1 MALIECSDSD
11 YSIGVSKED
20 NGICINIDTEWN
32 TWAASIYFNSQIA
45 KNLLNTLQNL
55 PRDILDLKE
64 FKTDYNM
71 LKLQKF
77 DTRLY
82 IQIDKGLCGTTAFVT
97 LNSEGV
103 EQLIEELK
111 KAIDAGN

>member
-1 MALIECSDSD
+1 MGQINCNDSD
-11 YSIGVSKED
+11 YSIGAYREE
-20 NGICINIDTEWN
+20 NGICIRIDTEWN
-32 TWAASIYFNSQIA
+32 TWAASIYFDPRTA
-45 KNLLNTLQNL
+45 TNLLNTLQS
-55 PRDILDLKE
+55 PPKDILDVKE

-82 IQIDKGLCGTTAFVT
+82 IQIDRGLCGTTAFVT
-97 LNSEGV
+97 LNPEGL